1 MTPSDTASGGPDG
14 LIIAPQT
21 SGGMAPRD
29 PPEDVPRTT
38 RGEEGVVR
46 PEDLDYTASER
57 VAELSDDRYV
67 VATDEGPPSVDGD
80 ANDSEERGSLAR
92 QQMARYVS
100 DQDAEY
106 GFVLTA
112 AIDGEVDHL
121 EHGSDDVADA
131 FGDLASWY
139 VSQVDADTD
148 PAEALGIL
156 LLASET
162 PVSFPANSLAP
173 VLQRHGLTLDDSIE
187 DLVEAL
193 AGDGLQIPPEE

>member
-1 MTPSDTASGGPDG
+1 
-14 LIIAPQT
+14 
-21 SGGMAPRD
+21 MAPTD
-29 PPEDVPRTT
+29 PPEDTRRTA
-38 RGEEGVVR
+38 RGEEGVIR

-67 VATDEGPPSVDGD
+67 VATDESPPSVDEDGED
-80 ANDSEERGSLAR
+80 ADTDGTDDRGSLAR

-121 EHGSDDVADA
+121 EHDSDDVADA
-131 FGDLASWY
+131 FGDLARWY
-139 VSQVDADTD
+139 VSQIDADTD

-162 PVSFPANSLAP
+162 PVSFPAKSLAP
-173 VLQRHGLTLDDSIE
+173 VLKQHGLTVDDSIG

-193 AGDGLQIPPEE
+193 AGEGLQIPPEE

>member
-1 MTPSDTASGGPDG
+1 
-14 LIIAPQT
+14 
-21 SGGMAPRD
+21 MAPTD
-29 PPEDVPRTT
+29 PPEDVPRTA

-67 VATDEGPPSVDGD
+67 VATDESQPSVDGETAD
-80 ANDSEERGSLAR
+80 DTEERGSLAR

-100 DQDAEY
+100 EQDAEY

-112 AIDGEVDHL
+112 AIDGEIDHL

-131 FGDLASWY
+131 FGDLTRWYASR
-139 VSQVDADTD
+139 VDADTD

-162 PVSFPANSLAP
+162 PVSFPAKSLAP
-173 VLQRHGLTLDDSIE
+173 VLKRHGLTLDDSIE
-187 DLVEAL
+187 DLVAAL
-193 AGDGLQIPPEE
+193 AGEGLRIPSEE